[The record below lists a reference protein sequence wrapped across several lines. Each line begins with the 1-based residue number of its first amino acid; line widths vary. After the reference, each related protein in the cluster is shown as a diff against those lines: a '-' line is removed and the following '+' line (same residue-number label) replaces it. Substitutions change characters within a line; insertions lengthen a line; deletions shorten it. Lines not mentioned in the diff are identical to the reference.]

1 MMIGSVL
8 CGQERRRQRACG
20 GFASAG
26 VAAAAGEGFSRA
38 ARALTLSPLPRHL
51 YLPLQRTNFP
61 PRKPRQRRLRSR
73 HQHQPPNFG
82 HALFSIARA
91 IAHGD
96 ALFRRK
102 GVPISLSPRPPRAR
116 AERGP
121 PSSTS
126 LPVTSRPPEN
136 ARPGLNTT
144 PPKQHARAALSP
156 SASPPRAKRA
166 HPRHTRAAQ
175 HPSPLPPAPS
185 SCDA

>member
-1 MMIGSVL
+1 MGRRDRDSAHAGDL
-8 CGQERRRQRACG
+8 QAPASRRRRAKGFQERRALSLSLLFLDIFTCRSNGQIFHPANHASDACVAGTSTSRPILATPSFRLRARLPTG
-20 GFASAG
+20 TRSFDERESPSL
-26 VAAAAGEGFSRA
+26 SRPA
-38 ARALTLSPLPRHL
+38 RLARAQRGALLLS
-51 YLPLQRTNFP
+51 T
-61 PRKPRQRRLRSR
+61 
-73 HQHQPPNFG
+73 
-82 HALFSIARA
+82 
-91 IAHGD
+91 
-96 ALFRRK
+96 
-102 GVPISLSPRPPRAR
+102 
-116 AERGP
+116 E
-121 PSSTS
+121 TS